1 MTVTEINTGLL
12 TGAIVL
18 INRPY
23 GWTSFDAVNK
33 IRAILRKHYG
43 VRKIKVGHAGTLD
56 PLASGLVIICTGR
69 MTKEIRHFQELEKEY
84 IATFMLG
91 KTTPSFDLET
101 LVDKE
106 YDTAHITTGLIEKTL
121 EKFTGEIDQIPPLF
135 SAKFIDGKRA
145 YKRARK
151 GDDIE
156 LPASLV
162 SIREIIIKRFELPEL
177 ELCISCSKGTY
188 IRSLARDIGRE
199 LKSGAYL
206 SALQR
211 TRIGDYRLSSAVSPE
226 EFEKNFRINQQK

>member
-1 MTVTEINTGLL
+1 MTGTEINTELLKGGL
-12 TGAIVL
+12 VL
-18 INRPY
+18 INKPY

-33 IRAILRKHYG
+33 IRSILRKHYG
-43 VRKIKVGHAGTLD
+43 IRKIKVGHAGTLD

-69 MTKEIRHFQELEKEY
+69 MTKEIHHFQELEKEY

-106 YDTAHITTGLIEKTL
+106 YDTEHINIGLVEKAL

-156 LPASLV
+156 LPASRV
-162 SIREIIIKRFELPEL
+162 SIREIVIKRFELPEL

-206 SALQR
+206 SALKR
-211 TRIGDYRLSSAVSPE
+211 TRIGNYKLSSAVSPE
-226 EFEKNFRINQQK
+226 EFEKIFA